1 MKRTDKLLLKAIHR
15 AGGDTKQAEL
25 SKLDKILAVING
37 IMTQKEGEPAPSLEE
52 LYSGITDRESQIEK
66 LQSYLPA
73 YLREQIGE
81 DEKKLTLF
89 LNNAEESYLLLTG
102 TNGA

>member
-25 SKLDKILAVING
+25 SKLDKILAVVGAIASYE
-37 IMTQKEGEPAPSLEE
+37 TETPAPSLEE
-52 LYSGITDRESQIEK
+52 LYSGLTERENQIEK
-66 LQSYLPA
+66 LQSFLPA